1 MNYNDI
7 YFVCGKE
14 TENIWNL
21 FLNFQMKTTSRR
33 AKIMIEK
40 KYEIYLYISSAVLLL
55 FNKLLKVFIYL

>member
-7 YFVCGKE
+7 YFVYGKE

-21 FLNFQMKTTSRR
+21 FLNFQMKMTSRR